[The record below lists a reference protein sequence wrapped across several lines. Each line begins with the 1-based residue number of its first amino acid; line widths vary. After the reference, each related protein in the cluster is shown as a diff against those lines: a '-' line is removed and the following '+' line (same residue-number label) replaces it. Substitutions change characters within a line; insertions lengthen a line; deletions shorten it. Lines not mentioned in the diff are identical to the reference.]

1 MDLLNWFEDLINLSE
16 ISMQG
21 QLNVNFDSG

>member
-1 MDLLNWFEDLINLSE
+1 MDMLNWFEELINWSE